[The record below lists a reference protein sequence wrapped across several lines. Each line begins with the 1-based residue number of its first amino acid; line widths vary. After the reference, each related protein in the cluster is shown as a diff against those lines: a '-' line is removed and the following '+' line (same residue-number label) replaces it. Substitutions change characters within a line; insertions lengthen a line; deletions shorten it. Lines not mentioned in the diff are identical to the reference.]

1 MKRVAIGTILICLF
15 FLGVLRS
22 VSVNKTNLAHIIF
35 IFSIPFLLPG
45 ILFIYFGFRSF
56 ARERGQKRE
65 TMISERGSRLS
76 EINKES
82 SKQKISPSRSDPLE
96 NLLEF
101 VRSWM
106 ESSPPVPADG
116 KLKEFMDSYANT
128 WHVGWYRGTAE
139 KAYDWLRKCVK
150 RDFASPGRRDLQ
162 IIHIDASSYKGRY
175 GKVVFDKPS
184 AFWKKYG
191 VGSSAIQVGASGKY
205 HVIGKASNE
214 EYYYLGHQYVL

>member
-22 VSVNKTNLAHIIF
+22 VSVNKTDLANIIF

-56 ARERGQKRE
+56 ARERGQKGG
-65 TMISERGSRLS
+65 TMISESGSRRS

-82 SKQKISPSRSDPLE
+82 SKQNISPSRSDPLQ

-101 VRSWM
+101 VRFWM

-116 KLKEFMDSYANT
+116 KLEKLMDSYANT
-128 WHVGWYRGTAE
+128 WHVRNCRGTAE
-139 KAYDWLRKCVK
+139 KVYDWLNKCAK
-150 RDFASPGRRDLQ
+150 RDFASPGRRDLE
-162 IIHIDASSYKGRY
+162 IIHADASSYEGRY
-175 GKVVFDKPS
+175 GKVVFFHEPG

-191 VGSSAIQVGASGKY
+191 VGSSAIQIGVSGSY

-214 EYYYLGHQYVL
+214 EYYYLGHQ